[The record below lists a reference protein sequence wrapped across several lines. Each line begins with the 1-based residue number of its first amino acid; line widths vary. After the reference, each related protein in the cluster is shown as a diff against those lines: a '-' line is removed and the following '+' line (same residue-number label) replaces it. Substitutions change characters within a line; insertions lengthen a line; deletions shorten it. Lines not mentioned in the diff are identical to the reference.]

1 MFLANTFKLAP
12 VAFFL
17 KSLGFNDGLFSHNI
31 LFFDLSCVIL
41 NLAYNLCAKVTARKE
56 ISYGNLHKSAKQRRK
71 KMRKKLL
78 SALLASTMVLSLT
91 ACGTTSTTSTTGTTE
106 EVRLLNGKPEINDQ
120 LQALAAKY
128 NEETGNTLVV
138 ETIGGDTNASDELKK
153 MYQAHNMPDIFVIEA
168 NQAANWDGM
177 LADLAGEDWT
187 NKTGF
192 ELVDA
197 NMGTIGFPYTVEAT
211 ALGYNAD
218 LLKAAGVDPAS
229 LTTPAAWQAAC
240 ETLDSKKDELGIT
253 AVFGWC
259 AEPTNLGWSSGTHVF
274 GQYLDAGLKAD
285 DTTYIDLL
293 NDGGKIDEA
302 RMKNFAE
309 FIGMMN
315 KYSDPALLIDGTY
328 DNQVAG
334 FKDGKYVFITQG
346 NWCVTSPDD
355 VSFECG
361 FAPYAFEDGINTI
374 IAGPPSYWVAYGEG
388 NVDGAKA
395 FFNWCAGD
403 SAQNILVNDA
413 GLVSPFDDCQYEA
426 VNPFYK
432 SMNSY
437 ITAGN
442 YSGWHTM
449 LKKDG
454 LQNETCNVFADYAK
468 GKLDADGFVSTI
480 AKVIADYYAQ

>member
-1 MFLANTFKLAP
+1 MK
-12 VAFFL
+12 
-17 KSLGFNDGLFSHNI
+17 
-31 LFFDLSCVIL
+31 
-41 NLAYNLCAKVTARKE
+41 
-56 ISYGNLHKSAKQRRK
+56 
-71 KMRKKLL
+71 KKLM
-78 SALLASTMVLSLT
+78 SVLLAGTMVLSLA
-91 ACGTTSTTSTTGTTE
+91 ACGETAADTATTSDNTAADAQTETQAEAPAATE
-106 EVRLLNGKPEINDQ
+106 EAAPAAEATGSLDPVRLLNGKPEIDAQ
-120 LQALAAKY
+120 MQALAAKY
-128 NEETGNTLVV
+128 QEETGNVLTV

-153 MYQAHNMPDIFVIEA
+153 MYQADNMPDIFVIEA
-168 NQAANWDGM
+168 NQASTWDGM

-192 ELVDA
+192 ELVNDS
-197 NMGTIGFPYTVEAT
+197 MGTIGFPYTVEAT

-229 LTTPAAWQAAC
+229 LTSPAAWQAAC

-253 AVFGWC
+253 AVFGYC
-259 AEPTNLGWSSGTHVF
+259 AEPANLGWSSGTHVF

-302 RMKNFAE
+302 RMKSFAE

-315 KYSDPALLIDGTY
+315 KYSDPALLVDGTY
-328 DNQVAG
+328 DLQVAG
-334 FKDGKYVFITQG
+334 FKEGKYVFITQG

-374 IAGPPSYWVAYGEG
+374 IAGPPSYWVAYADG

-403 SAQNILVNDA
+403 SAQQILVQDA

-432 SMNSY
+432 SMKSY
-437 ITAGN
+437 IDAGN

-454 LQNETCNVFADYAK
+454 LQNVTCQVFADYAK
-468 GKLDADGFVSTI
+468 GSLDADSFTSTM
-480 AKVIADYYAQ
+480 AQVIASYYAQ

>member
-1 MFLANTFKLAP
+1 MK
-12 VAFFL
+12 
-17 KSLGFNDGLFSHNI
+17 
-31 LFFDLSCVIL
+31 
-41 NLAYNLCAKVTARKE
+41 
-56 ISYGNLHKSAKQRRK
+56 
-71 KMRKKLL
+71 KKLVSVVL
-78 SALLASTMVLSLT
+78 SSAMVLSLA
-91 ACGTTSTTSTTGTTE
+91 ACGTTGTTTTE
-106 EVRLLNGKPEINDQ
+106 TTPSDSTATEAPATTTEDTAATTEAPAADAADTATASVGSVRLLNGKPEINDQ
-120 LQALAAKY
+120 MQALAAKY
-128 NEETGNTLVV
+128 QEETGNELIV

-153 MYQAHNMPDIFVIEA
+153 MYQADNMPDIFVIEA

-177 LADLAGEDWT
+177 LADLAGEEWT

-218 LLKAAGVDPAS
+218 ILKAAGVDPAS
-229 LTTPAAWQAAC
+229 LTSPAAWKEAC

-302 RMKNFAE
+302 RMKDFAE

-315 KYSDPALLIDGTY
+315 QYSDPALLIDGTY

-334 FKDGKYVFITQG
+334 FKEGKYVFITQG

-355 VSFECG
+355 INFEAG

-374 IAGPPSYWVAYGEG
+374 IAGPPSYWVAYANG

-468 GKLDADGFVSTI
+468 GKLDADGFVSTM
-480 AKVIADYYAQ
+480 AKVISNYYAQ

>member
-1 MFLANTFKLAP
+1 MK
-12 VAFFL
+12 
-17 KSLGFNDGLFSHNI
+17 
-31 LFFDLSCVIL
+31 
-41 NLAYNLCAKVTARKE
+41 
-56 ISYGNLHKSAKQRRK
+56 
-71 KMRKKLL
+71 KKLM
-78 SALLASTMVLSLT
+78 SVLLAGSMVLSLA
-91 ACGTTSTTSTTGTTE
+91 ACGETAADTTTSSDNTEAQTETQSADTTE
-106 EVRLLNGKPEINDQ
+106 TAAATSEVAGTQEAVRLLNGKPEINDQ
-120 LQALAAKY
+120 MQALAAKY
-128 NEETGNTLVV
+128 LEETGNVLTV

-153 MYQAHNMPDIFVIEA
+153 MYQADNMPDIFVIEA

-177 LADLAGEDWT
+177 LADLSGEEWT

-192 ELVDA
+192 ELVDST
-197 NMGTIGFPYTVEAT
+197 MGTIGFPYTVEAT

-218 LLKAAGVDPAS
+218 ILAKAGIDPS
-229 LTTPAAWQAAC
+229 TLTSPDAWKAAC

-315 KYSDPALLIDGTY
+315 QYSDPALLVDGTY

-334 FKDGKYVFITQG
+334 FKEGKYVFITQG
-346 NWCVTSPDD
+346 NWCVTSPAD
-355 VSFECG
+355 VNFECG

-374 IAGPPSYWVAYGEG
+374 IAGPPSYWVAYSNG
-388 NVDGAKA
+388 NVEGAKA

-468 GKLDADGFVSTI
+468 GKLDADGFVSTM
-480 AKVIADYYAQ
+480 AQVISAYYAQ

>member
-1 MFLANTFKLAP
+1 MK
-12 VAFFL
+12 
-17 KSLGFNDGLFSHNI
+17 
-31 LFFDLSCVIL
+31 
-41 NLAYNLCAKVTARKE
+41 
-56 ISYGNLHKSAKQRRK
+56 
-71 KMRKKLL
+71 KKLM
-78 SALLASTMVLSLT
+78 SVLLAGSMVLSLA
-91 ACGTTSTTSTTGTTE
+91 ACGETAADTTTSSDNAEAQTETQSETQSADTTE
-106 EVRLLNGKPEINDQ
+106 TAAATSEVAGTQEAIRLLNGKPEINDQ
-120 LQALAAKY
+120 MQALAAKY
-128 NEETGNTLVV
+128 LEETGNVLTV

-153 MYQAHNMPDIFVIEA
+153 MYQADNMPDIFVIEA

-177 LADLAGEDWT
+177 LADLSGEEWT

-192 ELVDA
+192 ELVDST
-197 NMGTIGFPYTVEAT
+197 MGTIGFPYTVEAT

-218 LLKAAGVDPAS
+218 ILAKAGIDPS
-229 LTTPAAWQAAC
+229 TLTSPDAWKAAC

-315 KYSDPALLIDGTY
+315 QYSDPALLVDGTY

-334 FKDGKYVFITQG
+334 FKEGKYVFITQG
-346 NWCVTSPDD
+346 NWCVTSPED
-355 VSFECG
+355 VNFECG

-374 IAGPPSYWVAYGEG
+374 IAGPPSYWVAYSDG
-388 NVDGAKA
+388 NVEGAKA

-468 GKLDADGFVSTI
+468 GKLDADGFVSTM
-480 AKVIADYYAQ
+480 AQVISAYYAQ

>member
-1 MFLANTFKLAP
+1 MK
-12 VAFFL
+12 
-17 KSLGFNDGLFSHNI
+17 
-31 LFFDLSCVIL
+31 
-41 NLAYNLCAKVTARKE
+41 
-56 ISYGNLHKSAKQRRK
+56 
-71 KMRKKLL
+71 KKLM
-78 SALLASTMVLSLT
+78 SVLLAGTMVMGLA
-91 ACGTTSTTSTTGTTE
+91 ACGTTGTTGTDATTTSDNTAATTTE
-106 EVRLLNGKPEINDQ
+106 TQTADTAAATTDAAPADSAATGSQASVRLLNGKPEINDQ
-120 LQALAAKY
+120 MQALAAKY
-128 NEETGNTLVV
+128 KEETGNELIV

-153 MYQAHNMPDIFVIEA
+153 MYQADNMPDIFVIEA

-177 LADLAGEDWT
+177 LADLAGEEWT

-192 ELVDA
+192 ELVDSK
-197 NMGTIGFPYTVEAT
+197 MGTIGFPYTVEAT

-229 LTTPAAWQAAC
+229 LTSPAAWKSAC

-259 AEPTNLGWSSGTHVF
+259 AEPPNLGWSSGTHVF

-293 NDGGKIDEA
+293 NDGGKIDET

-315 KYSDPALLIDGTY
+315 QYSDPALLIDGTY

-346 NWCVTSPDD
+346 NWCVTSPSD

-374 IAGPPSYWVAYGEG
+374 IAGPPSYWVTYAKG

-454 LQNETCNVFADYAK
+454 LQNQTCNVFADYAK
-468 GKLDADGFVSTI
+468 GKLDADGFVSTM
-480 AKVIADYYAQ
+480 AQVISEYYAQ

>member
-1 MFLANTFKLAP
+1 MK
-12 VAFFL
+12 
-17 KSLGFNDGLFSHNI
+17 
-31 LFFDLSCVIL
+31 
-41 NLAYNLCAKVTARKE
+41 
-56 ISYGNLHKSAKQRRK
+56 
-71 KMRKKLL
+71 KKLM
-78 SALLASTMVLSLT
+78 SVLLASTMVLSLA
-91 ACGTTSTTSTTGTTE
+91 ACGTTGTTGTETTSDNTAAQTE
-106 EVRLLNGKPEINDQ
+106 AQPAADTTAAETTTDAAPAAEATGDLGTVRLLNGKPEINDQ
-120 LQALAAKY
+120 MQALAAKY
-128 NEETGNTLVV
+128 QEETGNVLVV

-153 MYQAHNMPDIFVIEA
+153 MYQADNMPDIFVIEA

-192 ELVDA
+192 ELTNA
-197 NMGTIGFPYTVEAT
+197 SMGTIGFPYTVEAT

-229 LTTPAAWQAAC
+229 LTSPAAWQAAC

-302 RMKNFAE
+302 RMKAFAD

-315 KYSDPALLIDGTY
+315 QYSDPALLIDGTY

-355 VSFECG
+355 ISFEAG

-374 IAGPPSYWVAYGEG
+374 IAGPPSYWVAYNGG

-403 SAQNILVNDA
+403 SAQNILVNNA

-468 GKLDADGFVSTI
+468 GKLDADGFVSTM
-480 AKVIADYYAQ
+480 AKVIAGYYAQ

>member
-1 MFLANTFKLAP
+1 MK
-12 VAFFL
+12 
-17 KSLGFNDGLFSHNI
+17 
-31 LFFDLSCVIL
+31 
-41 NLAYNLCAKVTARKE
+41 
-56 ISYGNLHKSAKQRRK
+56 
-71 KMRKKLL
+71 KKLM
-78 SALLASTMVLSLT
+78 SVLLAGAMVASLV
-91 ACGTTSTTSTTGTTE
+91 ACGETAADTTSDSAPAETQESTDTTATE
-106 EVRLLNGKPEINDQ
+106 APADTAAEAPAADASASQEPVRLLNGKPEINDQ
-120 LQALAAKY
+120 MQALAAKY
-128 NEETGNTLVV
+128 AEETGNVLTV

-153 MYQAHNMPDIFVIEA
+153 MYQADNMPDIFVIEA
-168 NQAANWDGM
+168 NQASTWDGM
-177 LADLAGEDWT
+177 LADLSGEAWT
-187 NKTGF
+187 EKTGF
-192 ELVDA
+192 ELIND

-218 LLKAAGVDPAS
+218 ILAAAGVDPAT
-229 LTTPAAWQAAC
+229 LTSPDAWRAAC

-259 AEPTNLGWSSGTHVF
+259 AEPANLGWSSGTHVF

-302 RMKNFAE
+302 RMTKFAE

-315 KYSDPALLIDGTY
+315 EYSDPDLLVDGTY
-328 DNQVAG
+328 DAQVAG
-334 FKDGKYVFITQG
+334 FKEGKYVFITQG
-346 NWCVTSPDD
+346 NWCVTSPED

-374 IAGPPSYWVAYGEG
+374 IAGPPSYWVAYSDG

-432 SMNSY
+432 SMKSY
-437 ITAGN
+437 IDAGN

-454 LQNETCNVFADYAK
+454 LQNETCQVFADYAK
-468 GKLDADGFVSTI
+468 GTFDTASFVSTM
-480 AKVIADYYAQ
+480 AQVIQNYYAQ